1 MRREIL
7 GRYELADLLGRGGM
21 AEVWAAW
28 DRTAG
33 RRVAVKFLAPYG
45 HPDASAALEE
55 RFRREA
61 KLTADLSH
69 PGVPVV
75 HDSGRLDDGRLYL
88 VMELVP
94 GDTLA
99 ASLKDGGPFP
109 VQRAA
114 TVAAQAAEALAH
126 AHAQGVIH
134 RDIKL
139 SNVMLTPAGAVKV
152 LDFGIAAAL
161 EPAPDEPRLTA
172 TDATPGTAGFM
183 APEQAQGRPVA
194 ASDLYGLGCV
204 LYELL
209 AGVAPF
215 TAPNAVMLMY
225 QHAFKE
231 PPSVTSH
238 RPDAP
243 AEFADLVMRL
253 LAKKPAA
260 RPSADEVR
268 DIGRRWS
275 AGAAGSDETGSVVS
289 LVEQYDRWREAD
301 EPGRAHEGYAG
312 LVERLAGSRPVDDP
326 ELLACRAGAARCL
339 AMLGRSTEARD
350 AYEALLPFQTRALGA
365 AHVSVF
371 ESRYRIGELAAGL
384 GERERARTLLTEL
397 RDDQRA
403 AVPGNDP
410 GLVRTVELLAR
421 LDRLLEGSS

>member
-1 MRREIL
+1 MRQEIL

-28 DRTAG
+28 DRVAG

-45 HPDASAALEE
+45 HGDASAALEQ
-55 RFRREA
+55 RFRRET
-61 KLTADLSH
+61 KLTAGLSH

-75 HDSGRLDDGRLYL
+75 HDSGRHDDGRLYL

-94 GDTLA
+94 GDTLSA
-99 ASLKDGGPFP
+99 LLKRPGPFP

-114 TVAAQAAEALAH
+114 TVAAQAAEVLAYAH
-126 AHAQGVIH
+126 ANGVIH
-134 RDIKL
+134 RDVKT

-209 AGVAPF
+209 AGVVPF

-225 QHAFKE
+225 QHTFKE
-231 PPSVTSH
+231 VPPVTLH

-253 LAKKPAA
+253 LAKKPTD

-268 DIGRRWS
+268 DIGWRWS
-275 AGAAGSDETGSVVS
+275 AGGIGGDEPGSVTA
-289 LVEQYDRWREAD
+289 LLEQYDRWREAD
-301 EPGRAHEGYAG
+301 EPGRAHEGYAE
-312 LVERLAGSRPVDDP
+312 LVERLAVRRAVDDP

-350 AYEALLPFQTRALGA
+350 AYEALLPFQERALGA
-365 AHVSVF
+365 AHPSVF
-371 ESRYRIGELAAGL
+371 DTRYWIGKLAAGA

-397 RDDQRA
+397 RDAQRA
-403 AVPGNDP
+403 GLPEGDP
-410 GLVRTVELLAR
+410 GLVRTVELIAR
-421 LDRLLEGSS
+421 LDRLLGGAT